1 MNDASSASA
10 EADSGALLSRVL
22 TQINRIIL
30 GKNQQVELALSCLLT
45 QGHLLIEDVP
55 GLGKTVLAQA
65 LGRSLGL
72 SYQRVQCT
80 SDLLPGDILGCSVF
94 DRNRSEFVFSQG
106 PVFTQ
111 LLLADEINRATPK
124 CQSALLEAMEE
135 RQVSVEGQARAL
147 PEPFFVIAT
156 QNPVE
161 QNGTFP
167 LPESE
172 LDRFLLRLSMGYPG
186 REAELELLRGEDRR
200 TLLETIEPVTG
211 PQQLLDLQNQVRA
224 VESSDAVLD
233 YLHRLLEYTR
243 RSEHFQTGLSTRA
256 GLGLLRAA
264 QAWALLHGERML
276 LPGDIQQV
284 FPALAGHRLV
294 PLAARPDAA
303 RIGEDILAQVPVD

>member
-30 GKNQQVELALSCLLT
+30 GKNQQVELALSCLLAR
-45 QGHLLIEDVP
+45 GHLLIEDVP

-135 RQVSVEGQARAL
+135 RQVSVEGQARPL

-264 QAWALLHGERML
+264 QAWALLHGE
-276 LPGDIQQV
+276 
-284 FPALAGHRLV
+284 
-294 PLAARPDAA
+294 
-303 RIGEDILAQVPVD
+303 IGRAHV